1 MNENRNPVPAGVYD
15 CRLVSATRSQK
26 KNLASHFVLS
36 LRIIPQDSGVESPCE
51 YFAELPLVYA
61 ANIECGFYDKE
72 TNTNVKRKAT
82 TADTMKAIE
91 YAKKCIPEWADYIAG
106 LPDDAPFAT
115 AFEWFND
122 IPDGVIVRANVKA
135 PREYDGKLYYE
146 ATIYERGGVGAV
158 TDAGDFMS
166 AFGKSLKAA
175 GFKVGG
181 GAGGAKVDAAKKPTA
196 PAASPS
202 VPKPPKPPAA
212 AKPGPKKYTHEE
224 AWEAYQKFC
233 LAEDPNGAN
242 YWPRVERI
250 TGKTAAN
257 YKDFTDEDWRK
268 CIEDFS
274 SNF

>member
-26 KNLASHFVLS
+26 KNVASHFVLS

-61 ANIECGFYDKE
+61 ANVECGFYDKE

-135 PREYDGKLYYE
+135 PRKYDGKLYYE

-158 TDAGDFMS
+158 TDADDFM
-166 AFGKSLKAA
+166 AVFGKSLKAA

-181 GAGGAKVDAAKKPTA
+181 GDSVAKTAKPSA

-202 VPKPPKPPAA
+202 APKPPTPSVTKIVRKPIV
-212 AKPGPKKYTHEE
+212 KKYTHEE

-242 YWPRVERI
+242 YWPRVEAI

-268 CIEDFS
+268 CVEDFA

>member
-26 KNLASHFVLS
+26 KNFTSHFVLS
-36 LRIIPQDSGVESPCE
+36 LRLIPQDSGVESPCE

-61 ANIECGFYDKE
+61 ANVECGFYDKE

-106 LPDDAPFAT
+106 LPDDSPFAT

-122 IPDGVIVRANVKA
+122 VPDGVIVRANVKA

-146 ATIYERGGVGAV
+146 ATVYERVGASSAV
-158 TDAGDFMS
+158 SDANDFMS
-166 AFGKSLKAA
+166 SFGKSLKAA

-181 GAGGAKVDAAKKPTA
+181 GTATAKKTSKAAKEIKHPA
-196 PAASPS
+196 PPS
-202 VPKPPKPPAA
+202 DNSIQ
-212 AKPGPKKYTHEE
+212 AKSKTYTSED
-224 AWEAYQKFC
+224 AWESYQKNRIS
-233 LAEDPNGAN
+233 EDPNGAN
-242 YWPRVERI
+242 YWPSVERI
-250 TGKTAAN
+250 VGKPTSQWQS
-257 YKDFTDEDWRK
+257 YTSDDWCK
-268 CIEDFS
+268 CVEAFAMP
-274 SNF
+274 F

>member
-26 KNLASHFVLS
+26 KNFTSHFVLS
-36 LRIIPQDSGVESPCE
+36 LRLIPQDSGVESPCE

-61 ANIECGFYDKE
+61 ANVECGFYDKE
-72 TNTNVKRKAT
+72 TNTNVRRKAT
-82 TADTMKAIE
+82 TEDTKKAIE
-91 YAKKCIPEWADYIAG
+91 YAKKCIPEWAEYIAG

-146 ATIYERGGVGAV
+146 ATIYERGGAGAV
-158 TDAGDFMS
+158 TDANDFM
-166 AFGKSLKAA
+166 AVFGKSLKVA

-181 GAGGAKVDAAKKPTA
+181 GAKAANAPKPSA
-196 PAASPS
+196 PAASPAA
-202 VPKPPKPPAA
+202 PKPPKPPAPT

-224 AWEAYQKFC
+224 AWEAYQRFC
-233 LAEDPNGAN
+233 LADDPNGAN
-242 YWPRVERI
+242 YWPRVEVI

-257 YKDFTDEDWRK
+257 YKNFTDEDWRK
-268 CIEDFS
+268 CIEDFTS
-274 SNF
+274 DF